1 VAKDE
6 PREYT
11 SLATGTVAADTY
23 IWQPWF
29 ATLDSTIDLTRETNF
44 GGTDGNDSNIVTGDV
59 RLGVFPYSRYPTYL
73 SYTRQDTRVTGIE
86 FGSDVIRDRLDLT
99 SQAIVSND
107 LRGNLALSYEGVDQP
122 DFGDEVAKSAR
133 ISVTKLFGSDAVTIG
148 LEHEDRDFES
158 RIEDDEREQIDI
170 ATLRHDSRP
179 LKDVD
184 VQSTTTLLREVE
196 DTVPQSREVVSLQ
209 GISTAQWYPENL
221 PFTVHGAVRTLSE
234 MEEFGAP
241 TGQARSGETK
251 THLAAG
257 TVGLNWP
264 VTPQLTTRFGLNAS
278 LENETEE
285 GVGESGRAP
294 RVSGTTGRGAVLGS
308 VDYFSLPREL
318 AGFDWEWNSGARAE
332 VAHDIEEGPEQS
344 AAVDLGHNVSR
355 LFDAPLLGA
364 ILFSASQLGMVER
377 REDPAEMRREE
388 SAEIVPSISHS
399 ISFTRTTSDGGAT
412 TYIRLSGTD
421 QRELAGREPEQ
432 VQLLSLQINR
442 RATID
447 LDSFWHA
454 DFSVQ
459 ASRRQDGDDQ
469 ETASAF
475 VNGTV
480 GYIAHDVFD
489 VPDLHFLSEIEVDTV
504 ATDTRFGERII
515 RDDRSGEVRA
525 LWKNRLDYALGQ
537 LTTSLEGNLFHHEG
551 EFGNSVLFRIRR
563 NFGTRTFGR

>member
-1 VAKDE
+1 
-6 PREYT
+6 
-11 SLATGTVAADTY
+11 VAADTY

-59 RLGVFPYSRYPTYL
+59 RLGVFPYSRYPTFL
-73 SYTRQDTRVTGIE
+73 SYTRQDTRVTGVE
-86 FGSDVIRDRLDLT
+86 FGSDIIRDRVDLT
-99 SQAIVSND
+99 SQAIVSSD
-107 LRGNLALSYEGVDQP
+107 LRGNLALSYEGIDQP
-122 DFGDEVAKSAR
+122 DFGDEVAKAAR
-133 ISVTKLFGSDAVTIG
+133 ISVTKLFGSNAVTIG

-170 ATLRHDSRP
+170 ATLRHDSTA
-179 LKDVD
+179 LKNVD

-196 DTVPQSREVVSLQ
+196 DTIPQSREVVSLQ
-209 GISTAQWYPENL
+209 GISTAQWHPENL
-221 PFTVHGAVRTLSE
+221 PFTVNSAVRTLTE
-234 MEEFGAP
+234 TEEFGAT

-264 VTPQLTTRFGLNAS
+264 VTPQLTANFGLNAS
-278 LENETEE
+278 VENETQES
-285 GVGESGRAP
+285 VGESGRAP
-294 RVSGTTGRGAVLGS
+294 LVSGTTGRGAVLGS

-318 AGFDWEWNSGARAE
+318 AGFDWDWNTGARAE
-332 VAHDIEEGPEQS
+332 VAHDIDEGPEQS
-344 AAVDLGHNVSR
+344 ASVDLGHNVSR
-355 LFDAPLLGA
+355 LFDVPLLGA
-364 ILFSASQLGMVER
+364 ILFSASQQGMLER
-377 REDPAEMRREE
+377 REDPQ
-388 SAEIVPSISHS
+388 EIVPAISHD
-399 ISFTRTTSDGGAT
+399 ISFTRTTGDGGAT
-412 TYIRLSGTD
+412 TYLRLSGTD
-421 QRELAGREPEQ
+421 QRDLAGSEPVQ
-432 VQLLSLQINR
+432 VQLLSVQINR

-459 ASRRQDGDDQ
+459 ASRRQEGDDE
-469 ETASAF
+469 ETASVF

-480 GYIAHDVFD
+480 GYIAHEIFD

-504 ATDTRFGERII
+504 ATETRFGERII

-525 LWKNRLDYALGQ
+525 
-537 LTTSLEGNLFHHEG
+537 LEGNLFHHEG